1 MVKLIEFEHSFMDE
15 VILFNDENISE
26 EEVMEIIHE
35 AQELLGKEK
44 IVVDKSALK
53 EAKKLPSKTRDEKQI
68 RKEAIKKAKAEIQ
81 KVKETNLAI
90 ERSAIIMEDVNKF
103 SGEVGK
109 AKVLQAQKDIEK
121 DMLHYYEDVAVQM
134 SIAKNLPKKTATEK
148 AIRADA
154 IKNVR
159 IKKESAALIRKYGID
174 NIKVPD
180 ESVKEELLNRETH
193 GFIESL
199 KVKQELR
206 AYLH

>member
-1 MVKLIEFEHSFMDE
+1 MGWFFKKENKGWLLFFRFHDINFTFFQFSKNVSF
-15 VILFNDENISE
+15 FAPNDEI
-26 EEVMEIIHE
+26 EII
-35 AQELLGKEK
+35 AKE
-44 IVVDKSALK
+44 I
-53 EAKKLPSKTRDEKQI
+53 
-68 RKEAIKKAKAEIQ
+68 
-81 KVKETNLAI
+81 
-90 ERSAIIMEDVNKF
+90 
-103 SGEVGK
+103 
-109 AKVLQAQKDIEK
+109 
-121 DMLHYYEDVAVQM
+121 
-134 SIAKNLPKKTATEK
+134 IAKNLPKKTATEK

-206 AYLH
+206 TYLKYASVYARVIKPYTEAKLLLTQAENYTHYEELEREYLSLKA